1 MAFDGICV
9 AAVTEELNKTL
20 VGGRIYKIAQ
30 PEPDELLITVKNN
43 GNQYKLFLSADASLP
58 LVYLTEISKVS
69 PLTAPNFCMLL
80 RKYLQSAKI
89 LRFYQPGM
97 ERIIRMEL
105 EHLDELGDIRQ
116 KTLVIEIM
124 GKHSNIILLDE
135 KEMIIDSIKHISGM
149 VSSLREVLPGREYF
163 IPVTAEKA
171 DPLLETA
178 EDFKPHMKANGNLPV
193 YKAIYMGYTG
203 LSPMMANAFCEEAGI
218 LQQQDV
224 ESLSEQEWESLWQV
238 FAKKMYLVKSGQF
251 TPCIFYED
259 GAPAEFSAI
268 EIKSQYEKTEP
279 AEGISA
285 LLQAYYSKKNQI
297 VRIRQKS
304 GDLRRTLQSVISRT
318 AKKYDLQ
325 CAQLKDTE
333 KKEQYRIYGEL
344 LNTYGYN
351 IKEGEK
357 TLEAINY
364 YTGEP
369 VSIPLDTQLSPS
381 ENAKKYF
388 EKYGKLKRTR
398 EALSELVVGT
408 KNELEH
414 LESIALA
421 LDIAETEADLVQIK
435 EELMDYG
442 YVKRKGN
449 QKKQKNTAK
458 PYHYLSSGGFHMY
471 VGKNNYQNEE
481 LTFKVATGG
490 DWWFHAKNAPG
501 SHVIVKTE
509 GKELDDRS
517 FEEAAALAAFYSKV
531 KEQDK
536 VEVDYT
542 LRKNVKKPAGG
553 APGFVVYYTN
563 YSMIAVPKIEHL
575 QPVKE

>member
-80 RKYLQSAKI
+80 RKYLQSARI

-135 KEMIIDSIKHISGM
+135 KEMIVDSIKHISGM

-193 YKAIYMGYTG
+193 YKAIYMCYTG

-268 EIKSQYEKTEP
+268 EIKSQYEKNEP

>member
-20 VGGRIYKIAQ
+20 TGGRIYKIAQ

-58 LVYLTEISKVS
+58 LVYLTEIGKLS

-80 RKYLQSAKI
+80 RKYLQSARI
-89 LRFYQPGM
+89 LRFQQPGM

-105 EHLDELGDIRQ
+105 EHLDELGDVRQ

-124 GKHSNIILLDE
+124 GKHSNIILLDD

-149 VSSLREVLPGREYF
+149 VSSLREVLPGRAYF
-163 IPVTAEKA
+163 VPVTQEKA

-178 EDFKPHMKANGNLPV
+178 EDFKTHMKANGNLPV
-193 YKAIYMGYTG
+193 YKAIYMCYTG
-203 LSPMMANAFCEEAGI
+203 LSPMIANAFCEEAGI
-218 LQQQDV
+218 LQQQDT
-224 ESLSEQEWESLWQV
+224 ESLSAEEWDRLWQV
-238 FAKKMYLVKSGQF
+238 FARKMYLVKSGQF
-251 TPCIFYED
+251 TPCIFYEN

-268 EIKSQYEKTEP
+268 GIKSQYEKAEP
-279 AEGISA
+279 VEGISA
-285 LLQAYYSKKNQI
+285 LLQTYYSKKNQI

-304 GDLRRTLQSVISRT
+304 GDLRRTLQSVIART

-333 KKEQYRIYGEL
+333 KKDQYRIYGEL

-369 VSIPLDTQLSPS
+369 ISIPLDTQLSPS

-398 EALSELVVGT
+398 EALSELVIGT

-414 LESIALA
+414 LESIALS
-421 LDIAETEADLVQIK
+421 LDIAETEADLLQIK

-458 PYHYLSSGGFHMY
+458 PYHYLSSAGFHMY

-481 LTFKVATGG
+481 LTFKVANGG

-553 APGFVVYYTN
+553 VPGFVVYYTN

-575 QPVKE
+575 QIVRE

>member
-80 RKYLQSAKI
+80 RKYLQSARI

-193 YKAIYMGYTG
+193 YKAIYMCYTG

-224 ESLSEQEWESLWQV
+224 ESLSEQEWASLWQV

>member
-80 RKYLQSAKI
+80 RKYLQSARI

>member
-1 MAFDGICV
+1 
-9 AAVTEELNKTL
+9 
-20 VGGRIYKIAQ
+20 
-30 PEPDELLITVKNN
+30 
-43 GNQYKLFLSADASLP
+43 
-58 LVYLTEISKVS
+58 
-69 PLTAPNFCMLL
+69 
-80 RKYLQSAKI
+80 
-89 LRFYQPGM
+89 
-97 ERIIRMEL
+97 
-105 EHLDELGDIRQ
+105 
-116 KTLVIEIM
+116 
-124 GKHSNIILLDE
+124 
-135 KEMIIDSIKHISGM
+135 
-149 VSSLREVLPGREYF
+149 
-163 IPVTAEKA
+163 
-171 DPLLETA
+171 LLETA

>member
-20 VGGRIYKIAQ
+20 VGGRLYKIAQ

-364 YTGEP
+364 YTGES

>member
-20 VGGRIYKIAQ
+20 VGGRLYKIAQ

>member
-80 RKYLQSAKI
+80 RKYLQSARI

-193 YKAIYMGYTG
+193 YKAIYMCYTG

-224 ESLSEQEWESLWQV
+224 ESLSEQEWASLWQV

-268 EIKSQYEKTEP
+268 EIKSQYEKTEA

-408 KNELEH
+408 KNEFEH

-563 YSMIAVPKIEHL
+563 YSMIAVPKIDHL

>member
-364 YTGEP
+364 YTGES

>member
-178 EDFKPHMKANGNLPV
+178 EDFEPHMKANGNLPV
-193 YKAIYMGYTG
+193 YKAIYMSYTG

-224 ESLSEQEWESLWQV
+224 ESLSAQEWESLWQV

>member
-80 RKYLQSAKI
+80 RKYLQSARI

-224 ESLSEQEWESLWQV
+224 ESLSEQEWASLWQV

-268 EIKSQYEKTEP
+268 EIKSQYEKTE
-279 AEGISA
+279 AAGGISA

>member
-58 LVYLTEISKVS
+58 LVYLTEIGKVS

-80 RKYLQSAKI
+80 RKYLQSARI

-149 VSSLREVLPGREYF
+149 VSSLREVLPGRDYF

-193 YKAIYMGYTG
+193 YKAIYMCYTG

-304 GDLRRTLQSVISRT
+304 GDLRRTLHSVIYRT
-318 AKKYDLQ
+318 PKKYDFQ